1 MVTEPEQKKLELA
14 SSPHIRDKDS
24 VPRIMFGV
32 AVALVPAVVA
42 SVYFFGLPA
51 LLTIVVCVI
60 SAMATEWVFCRAR
73 GRPSTL
79 GDGSALVTGL
89 LLALI
94 LPPNLNMQ
102 IVVVGAIIA
111 VAFGKMVYG
120 GLGSNIFNPALVG
133 RAFLMACYP
142 VALTTWVEPA
152 GFPGLEAVTG
162 ATPLGML
169 KFEGQ
174 IAALENLFWG
184 NVGGC
189 LGETSSLAVL
199 LGAAYLL
206 YRKLITWHIPAAFLG
221 TVAVFTGIMHL
232 IDPAAYASPVFH
244 VLAGGL
250 LLGAFFMA
258 TDMVTSPTTLKG
270 QVVFGIGA
278 GLITVLIR
286 LWGGYPE
293 GVMYSILFM
302 NAVTPLINRWT
313 QPTIYGT
320 RGGGEDK

>member
-1 MVTEPEQKKLELA
+1 MANEPEQKKLELA

-60 SAMATEWVFCRAR
+60 SAMATEWVFCKAR

-142 VALTTWVEPA
+142 VALTTWVKPA
-152 GFPGLEAVTG
+152 GFPGLDAVTG

-189 LGETSSLAVL
+189 LGETSSVAVL

-206 YRKLITWHIPAAFLG
+206 YKKLITWHIPTAYLG
-221 TVAVFTGIMHL
+221 TVAIFTGIMHL
-232 IDPAAYASPVFH
+232 IDPATYASPVFH
-244 VLAGGL
+244 VVAGGL

-320 RGGGEDK
+320 HGGGEDK